1 MNARD
6 RVLWLAEDA
15 DQVLGELGGALAAIG
30 AHVGVGHVDASRKTL
45 AQYLT
50 DTLDEDANAAAIT
63 DDHDGGTAGPAYT
76 PFPGRRAV
84 SAAPTSCEEAEPVA
98 APGRKAALELSA
110 SEAGRK
116 AALARWARVRA
127 QAAAV

>member
-15 DQVLGELGGALAAIG
+15 DQVLGELGRALATIG
-30 AHVGVGHVDASRKTL
+30 AHVGIANVEASRKTL
-45 AQYLT
+45 ARYLT

-63 DDHDGGTAGPAYT
+63 DDPDGGPAYT

-84 SAAPTSCEEAEPVA
+84 LAAPTSCEEAEPVA
-98 APGRKAALELSA
+98 APGRKAALGLSA

-127 QAAAV
+127 RAAAV